1 MAGIFVEALYKGYA
15 QTFGVVGEFLVDEQS
30 PFQRVRIFDS
40 TLNGR
45 VLVLDDIVQ
54 LTDRDECA
62 YSEML
67 AHVPIFALGEAKRV
81 LIAGGGD
88 AAIAEE
94 VLKHKGVESVDMV
107 EIDGRVVE
115 TCKVHFK
122 HVNAAAFADSRL
134 SIHVEDAF
142 EFLKR
147 APAGGYDVVITD
159 RPDPVGPAKV
169 LFATRYYELIKRAMS
184 PTGVAVFQNGVPHYQ
199 PDELTET
206 YAQHRQVFPHHGVFL
221 SVVPTY
227 VGGYMALTWGSQ
239 GTDLAKAAD
248 PATLDARFSAAGF
261 ATDYYT
267 ADVHRAAFALPPW
280 VRRLVR

>member
-1 MAGIFVEALYKGYA
+1 MANTFVEALYKGYA
-15 QTFGVVGEFLVDEQS
+15 QTFEVKGSYLVDEQS
-30 PFQRVRIFDS
+30 PFQRIRIFDS
-40 TLNGR
+40 ALSGR

-54 LTDRDECA
+54 ITDRDECA

-67 AHVPIFALGEAKRV
+67 AHVPIFALGGAKRV

-94 VLKHKGVESVDMV
+94 VLKHKGVEVVDMV

-115 TCKVHFK
+115 TCKIHFA
-122 HVNAAAFADSRL
+122 HVNKAAFADPRL
-134 SIHVEDAF
+134 TIHVEDAF

-147 APAGGYDVVITD
+147 APAGHYDVVITD

-169 LFATRYYELIKRAMS
+169 LFATQYYELIKRAMS
-184 PTGVAVFQNGVPHYQ
+184 ERGVAVFQNGVPHYQ
-199 PDELTET
+199 PDELSET
-206 YAQHRQVFPHHGVFL
+206 YGQHRQVFPHHGVFL

-239 GTDLAKAAD
+239 GTALAAAAD
-248 PATLDARFSAAGF
+248 ASTLKARFAQAAF

-267 ADVHRAAFALPPW
+267 PEVHLAAFALPPW
-280 VRRLVR
+280 VARLVR